1 MKFDSNYR
9 GSQRADYEQFAKFL
23 SGRRANADNN
33 SCSHNNDCNHNHGCL
48 NNNDCSHNHG
58 CSHNNDCDHNH
69 GCNHNHGC
77 DHNSDCSH
85 NHGCEQTICG
95 TRPIAMVYGISQEW
109 KNLYDIELGLS
120 YGTVFEELNLPL
132 EKTGCSGGRGCR
144 G

>member
-23 SGRRANADNN
+23 SGRRANVDNN
-33 SCSHNNDCNHNHGCL
+33 SCSD
-48 NNNDCSHNHG
+48 
-58 CSHNNDCDHNH
+58 NNDCDHNH
-69 GCNHNHGC
+69 GCNHNYGC